1 MTHYLSQIET
11 PTDSH
16 VVRYQSAEDAA
27 IQQMAVF
34 WSAEEL
40 GVEEDEA
47 DFRNNLSEGELHGV
61 LELQRILTHLE
72 RIIGGEDM
80 WGGAIPRMFPRPEIV
95 RMSSVFAMM
104 ENNSHAPFYR
114 IGNEVM
120 GNATDEFYNE
130 WKDIPA
136 LREHTEYVIKMSK
149 SKDPLK
155 ATAALTFLEGVVL
168 FSAFAFFKSFNSRGY
183 NIIPHFVS
191 GIDASA
197 KDENFHSM
205 ASAWLFNQCKSERIA
220 NGHMSQEEADKKYN
234 RILRK
239 LAKETYQHEASIIDL
254 IFSNKPETIRT
265 VTKEELLHFVR
276 DRVNMVLSFFGL
288 EPMFKQQPGVISE
301 WFYANLSKYKHSDF
315 FATTQVQYVR
325 NWKKHQ
331 LTFNAGAIDE

>member
-1 MTHYLSQIET
+1 MTYLSQIET

-16 VVRYQSAEDAA
+16 VIRYPQAEEAA
-27 IQQMAVF
+27 IKQMAVF
-34 WSAEEL
+34 WSAEEM
-40 GVEEDEA
+40 GVEEDEQ
-47 DFRNNLSEGELHGV
+47 DFRHNLSEGEQHGV

-80 WGGAIPRMFPRPEIV
+80 WRGRIPQMFPRPEV
-95 RMSSVFAMM
+95 ERMATVFAMM
-104 ENNSHAPFYR
+104 EVNSHAPFYR

-120 GNATDEFYNE
+120 GKADDAFYEE
-130 WKDIPA
+130 WKDIPV
-136 LREHTEYVIKMSK
+136 LREHTDYVIKMSK
-149 SKDPLK
+149 SEDPLE

-205 ASAWLFNQCKSERIA
+205 ASAWLFNQCFTERKEL
-220 NGHMSQEEADKKYN
+220 GHITQEDESKYHEMLY
-234 RILRK
+234 R
-239 LAKETYQHEASIIDL
+239 LAKETYEHESAVIEL
-254 IFSNKPETIRT
+254 CFNHKPETIRT

-276 DRVNMVLSFFGL
+276 DRVNFVLSFFGL
-288 EPMFKQQPGVISE
+288 EPMFKQETGIISE
-301 WFYANLSKYKHSDF
+301 WFYDNLSKYKHSDF

-325 NWKKHQ
+325 NWKKHK
-331 LTFNAGAIDE
+331 LVFNKEALNV